1 LKALES
7 EFDEARQDVRNLLE
21 SFENGDRRRRS
32 QGISIPERRVYKG
45 IGRIRG
51 LQKWIEVEERELGD
65 VRGETFGSQSSR
77 LVEFGKTI
85 LVNNAYFISASVKI

>member
-1 LKALES
+1 M
-7 EFDEARQDVRNLLE
+7 
-21 SFENGDRRRRS
+21 
-32 QGISIPERRVYKG
+32 
-45 IGRIRG
+45 
-51 LQKWIEVEERELGD
+51 EERELGD